1 MPSFGTLRMI
11 FVFAS
16 ATGRSTNA
24 FVDLAGAVY
33 VMNDGRARLKREIN
47 VHLGSA
53 IVEEKSY
60 APMSKSA

>member
-1 MPSFGTLRMI
+1 MI
-11 FVFAS
+11 SVFAS
-16 ATGRSTNA
+16 TTGRSTNA

-53 IVEEKSY
+53 IVEEKS
-60 APMSKSA
+60 